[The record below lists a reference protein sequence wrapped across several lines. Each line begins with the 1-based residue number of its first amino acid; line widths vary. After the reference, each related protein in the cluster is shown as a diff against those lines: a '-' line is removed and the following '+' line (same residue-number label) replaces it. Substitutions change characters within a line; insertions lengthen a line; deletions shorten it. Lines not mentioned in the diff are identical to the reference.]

1 MSTTQSEKDSLNQW
15 NSQLNTETMIQNTF
29 KDFPG
34 RLVVKIL
41 PSNAGDMDSIPAWGA
56 NMSHGQKTK
65 TLKKKNTQKQFS
77 NKFNRV

>member
-1 MSTTQSEKDSLNQW
+1 
-15 NSQLNTETMIQNTF
+15 MIQNTF

-65 TLKKKNTQKQFS
+65 TLKKKKTQKQFS